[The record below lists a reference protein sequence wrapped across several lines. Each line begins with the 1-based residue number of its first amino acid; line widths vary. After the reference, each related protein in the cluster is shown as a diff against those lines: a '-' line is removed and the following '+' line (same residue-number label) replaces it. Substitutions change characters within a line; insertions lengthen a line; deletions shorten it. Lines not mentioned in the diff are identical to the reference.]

1 MNNNELDN
9 ENQKVD
15 VNTSSPNNNNVAQ
28 IVSDLQKLNII
39 TPPNNYNINEFVSET
54 YNTFKDNTLKQIE
67 DDMKY
72 AIDIAAQD
80 KKEYLE
86 YKQKVESEEEADLNY
101 AIQETIAEAYNYEL
115 DLNIAR
121 TILYHI
127 V

>member
-86 YKQKVESEEEADLNY
+86 YKQKLESEEEADLNY

>member
-1 MNNNELDN
+1 MNNNELDS

-39 TPPNNYNINEFVSET
+39 TPPNNYNINEIVTET

-86 YKQKVESEEEADLNY
+86 YKQKLESEEEADLNY

>member
-28 IVSDLQKLNII
+28 IVSDFQKLNII
-39 TPPNNYNINEFVSET
+39 TPPNNYNINEIVTET

-86 YKQKVESEEEADLNY
+86 YKQKLESEEEADLNY